1 MTKKLKKQA
10 RKVKLCKKQKKIQER
25 QKENQCT
32 LYKELVILPIAFT
45 SLTDNSLKLCL
56 GTGR

>member
-32 LYKELVILPIAFT
+32 LYKELVILSIAFT
-45 SLTDNSLKLCL
+45 SLADNSLKLCL